1 MKHKPQLAPGIE
13 LAMVK
18 HDGGVLRAPVHVSL
32 PGMRTRTVVTLYS
45 VDLARPI
52 VLMACSEPRNWFTAL
67 ARHNGPQVVTIT
79 LVDDLLSEYGG
90 RIARHVLTKP
100 SDLLFFAGPCTGGSS
115 WARLNKTRGIDTAE
129 NIEAKQREFWR
140 LFERFVEIKRH
151 AMTKR
156 AAILIELPGSCD
168 YWKDER
174 LHEVVHDGISHE
186 FDGCRYGLKQRC
198 AKKPMPIKKP
208 WRVVSWNFDLGSL
221 LSKKCNGNHEHGP
234 CAGRETKE
242 TQLYTS
248 LIVGVILRRFRARAK
263 CLQPAP
269 LKLALACITRGR
281 SRKHQA
287 TACEVRATPTVPPR
301 SWASPEPLVPTG
313 SWASPEPQV
322 SKRSWTSSS
331 PQSETGLILG
341 LFFGFIR
348 SCLFWVF
355 PVLENIIKMTAN
367 ATVVNTNEF
376 FCVPVG
382 KSRQE
387 EIFLGNL
394 VKNAIEE
401 GKRIPKRMEIGS
413 DLGMCIKWIE
423 DIGVPAI
430 YAYSAYYSAKCRGM
444 MKGEGQSMRVALEF
458 ISKVFGQLSADECM
472 LGWREFCSK
481 GKKIVAAL
489 NQLCGEASL
498 LAKNP
503 ELLNVTKYCIEGADM
518 LRSITDIWDLASG
531 VAEDNEER
539 SFKAAFHQ
547 DTQVGE
553 VYKEFISDEP
563 TRASSSRRWRSSEE
577 FQTTAEFERH
587 DRRISKFRDRSWGK
601 VFTLSVIKPPKL
613 DFYGRGAK
621 DDYQKN
627 WDLGLIYQNELRAW
641 MKNLAYA
648 LRRDEEANQHNL
660 LRWMI
665 CGSTPSDISDACI
678 GAINSLMCVSFI
690 MRRLQPLLSE
700 RHARDQ
706 SYTACFR
713 QDKNELKELYREVES
728 ARNFLWCID
737 MIYESKLPAMNINS
751 ISLAPHAADRAAENQ
766 DRRKWVSWLKEI
778 EKKAEKD
785 VMIDFY
791 QNNYCTIHEVER
803 ELERY
808 PEDFAIGEEPT
819 WWVMGSSKAEPPRRT
834 ERQQKSAS
842 SSGQGARPLVGQSPS
857 RELQVGGR
865 MLAMPLRSTTRS
877 STPYSA

>member
-1 MKHKPQLAPGIE
+1 
-13 LAMVK
+13 
-18 HDGGVLRAPVHVSL
+18 
-32 PGMRTRTVVTLYS
+32 
-45 VDLARPI
+45 
-52 VLMACSEPRNWFTAL
+52 
-67 ARHNGPQVVTIT
+67 
-79 LVDDLLSEYGG
+79 
-90 RIARHVLTKP
+90 
-100 SDLLFFAGPCTGGSS
+100 
-115 WARLNKTRGIDTAE
+115 
-129 NIEAKQREFWR
+129 
-140 LFERFVEIKRH
+140 
-151 AMTKR
+151 
-156 AAILIELPGSCD
+156 
-168 YWKDER
+168 
-174 LHEVVHDGISHE
+174 
-186 FDGCRYGLKQRC
+186 
-198 AKKPMPIKKP
+198 
-208 WRVVSWNFDLGSL
+208 
-221 LSKKCNGNHEHGP
+221 
-234 CAGRETKE
+234 
-242 TQLYTS
+242 
-248 LIVGVILRRFRARAK
+248 
-263 CLQPAP
+263 
-269 LKLALACITRGR
+269 
-281 SRKHQA
+281 
-287 TACEVRATPTVPPR
+287 
-301 SWASPEPLVPTG
+301 
-313 SWASPEPQV
+313 
-322 SKRSWTSSS
+322 
-331 PQSETGLILG
+331 
-341 LFFGFIR
+341 
-348 SCLFWVF
+348 
-355 PVLENIIKMTAN
+355 
-367 ATVVNTNEF
+367 
-376 FCVPVG
+376 
-382 KSRQE
+382 
-387 EIFLGNL
+387 
-394 VKNAIEE
+394 
-401 GKRIPKRMEIGS
+401 
-413 DLGMCIKWIE
+413 
-423 DIGVPAI
+423 
-430 YAYSAYYSAKCRGM
+430 
-444 MKGEGQSMRVALEF
+444 MRVALEF

-547 DTQVGE
+547 DAQVGE

-601 VFTLSVIKPPKL
+601 VFTLSVIKAPKL
-613 DFYGRGAK
+613 DFFGRGAK

-627 WDLGLIYQNELRAW
+627 WDLGLIYQNELHAS

-690 MRRLQPLLSE
+690 MRRLQPLLGE

-706 SYTACFR
+706 SYTAYFR
-713 QDKNELKELYREVES
+713 QDKNELKELYREVEF

-791 QNNYCTIHEVER
+791 QNNYCTIHEAER

-808 PEDFAIGEEPT
+808 PEDFVIGEEPT
-819 WWVMGSSKAEPPRRT
+819 WWVMGSSKTEPPQKT
-834 ERQQKSAS
+834 GRQQKSAS
-842 SSGQGARPLVGQSPS
+842 SSGQRSQTSGGPVPQQGASS
-857 RELQVGGR
+857 GGSYASDAVKIDNEIIDSIFR
-865 MLAMPLRSTTRS
+865 MNSGGDDDRWTIINPTAGHDTYTSFEGGITLSGATVNVKFNIDNNTGYPIIQTVFGPCLAEGKNAT
-877 STPYSA
+877 YWGVC